1 MADKHSRLT
10 SEGRLVWFVERL
22 WYLAREL
29 PVRHIQIDEIAEF
42 DQNCWFGPTSLP
54 TCRAVAQHARR
65 IFEAD
70 LRYPII
76 LSVEGYLM
84 DGGHR
89 IAKAYLL
96 QMREVPAVQFQLDPE
111 PDYILASDAPLPTE
125 PRIRVPTPSSDI
137 QPGASHR

>member
-29 PVRHIQIDEIAEF
+29 PVRQIPIDQVAEF

-54 TCRAVAQHARR
+54 TCRAIAQHSRR
-65 IFEAD
+65 ILEAD

-76 LSVEGYLM
+76 LSAEGYLM

-96 QMREVPAVQFQLDPE
+96 EMREVAAVQFALDPE
-111 PDYILASDAPLPTE
+111 PDYILAPEATLPAE
-125 PRIRVPTPSSDI
+125 PRIMLPALGSLSPPS
-137 QPGASHR
+137 

>member
-1 MADKHSRLT
+1 MAGKHSRLT
-10 SEGRLVWFVERL
+10 SAGRLVWFVERL

-29 PVRHIQIDEIAEF
+29 PVRQLPLDQIAEF

-65 IFEAD
+65 MLEAD
-70 LRYPII
+70 LYYPII
-76 LSVEGYLM
+76 LSAAGYLM

-96 QMREVPAVQFQLDPE
+96 DLPDIPAVQFLVDPE
-111 PDYILASDAPLPTE
+111 PDYILAPDAPMPTE
-125 PRIRVPTPSSDI
+125 PRIPVPALGQDSS
-137 QPGASHR
+137 GV

>member
-22 WYLAREL
+22 WYLSREL
-29 PVRHIQIDEIAEF
+29 PVRQIPIDQVVEF
-42 DQNCWFGPTSLP
+42 DQNCWFGPTTLP

-65 IFEAD
+65 ILDAD

-76 LSVEGYLM
+76 LSAAGHLM
-84 DGGHR
+84 EGGHR

-96 QMREVPAVQFQLDPE
+96 HMREVAAVQFSLDPE
-111 PDYILASDAPLPTE
+111 PDYILAPEAPLPTQ
-125 PRIRVPTPSSDI
+125 PRIPVPAC
-137 QPGASHR
+137 GA

>member
-1 MADKHSRLT
+1 MQGKHSRLT
-10 SEGRLVWFVERL
+10 SAGRLVWFVERL

-29 PVRHIQIDEIAEF
+29 PVRQIAIDQIVEF

-54 TCRAVAQHARR
+54 SCRAVADHAGR

-70 LRYPII
+70 LGYPII
-76 LSVEGYLM
+76 LSAEGYLM

-96 QMREVPAVQFQLDPE
+96 KMREIPAVQFLHDPE
-111 PDYILASDAPLPTE
+111 PDYILAPEAPLPAT
-125 PRIRVPTPSSDI
+125 PRIAVPALTTDS
-137 QPGASHR
+137 Q

>member
-10 SEGRLVWFVERL
+10 SAGRLVWFVERL
-22 WYLAREL
+22 WYLAQEL
-29 PVRHIQIDEIAEF
+29 PVRQIPIEQIAEF
-42 DQNCWFGPTSLP
+42 DQNCWFGPESLP

-70 LRYPII
+70 LRHPII
-76 LSVEGYLM
+76 LSAEGHLM

-96 QMREVPAVQFQLDPE
+96 KMQEIPAVQFPRDPE
-111 PDYILASDAPLPTE
+111 PDYILAPEAPLPAE
-125 PRIRVPTPSSDI
+125 PRIPVPVPGSDS
-137 QPGASHR
+137 Q